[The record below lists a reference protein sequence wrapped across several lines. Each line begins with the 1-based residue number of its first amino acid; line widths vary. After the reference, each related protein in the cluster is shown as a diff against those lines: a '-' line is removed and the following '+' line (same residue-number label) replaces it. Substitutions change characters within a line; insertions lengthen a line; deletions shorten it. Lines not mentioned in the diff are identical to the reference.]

1 MKPLSEAALKYIVA
15 RLIDN
20 ANEAL
25 QESKEAPADSF
36 KAGRRLAYYEMLD
49 ILQAELDAHDADL
62 KEYGLDF
69 DVNAHA

>member
-1 MKPLSEAALKYIVA
+1 MNNLSETTLKYIVA

-25 QESKEAPADSF
+25 QESKEAPSDLF

-49 ILQAELDAHDADL
+49 VLQAELDAHDADL
-62 KEYGLDF
+62 KEYGLNF
-69 DVNAHA
+69 DVNTRA